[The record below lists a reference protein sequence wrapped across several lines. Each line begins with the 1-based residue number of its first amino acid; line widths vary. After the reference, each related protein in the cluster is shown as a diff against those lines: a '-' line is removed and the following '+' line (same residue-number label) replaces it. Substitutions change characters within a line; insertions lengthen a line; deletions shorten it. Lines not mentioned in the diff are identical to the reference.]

1 VGQGTVRA
9 PTITHWFDANAFVN
23 PANFTFG
30 TSGVN
35 ILRGPGGQ
43 NLDAILSKS
52 FRLGKESRSLQ
63 FRFEGFNVL
72 NHANFG

>member
-1 VGQGTVRA
+1 
-9 PTITHWFDANAFVN
+9 
-23 PANFTFG
+23 
-30 TSGVN
+30 VN

-52 FRLGKESRSLQ
+52 FRLGQESRSLQ